1 MFPSPQPSP
10 QRGEGADRANFSWG
24 SLSPHRVRMFPLT
37 PALSPKRRGGRP
49 CQFFVGLPK
58 PTGRSHVPLTPAL
71 SPKRR
76 GGRPC
81 QFFVGHPKPTGSP
94 HVSPHP
100 NPLPKEERGLTVPIF
115 FVGNPQGEG
124 TNIKNGN
131 PGCRFAFASVTRLR
145 AHSDAI
151 SPPLPP
157 FAPLPP
163 LSAASGFA
171 SGR

>member
-1 MFPSPQPSP
+1 MPFFRGAPSAHREVACFPSPQPSP

-24 SLSPHRVRMFPLT
+24 SLSPQGVRMF
-37 PALSPKRRGGRP
+37 
-49 CQFFVGLPK
+49 
-58 PTGRSHVPLTPAL
+58 PLTPAL

-131 PGCRFAFASVTRLR
+131 PGCRFAFASVTRLK